1 MIAYQDFA
9 TKNSQHLFRR
19 HFHRIPNVLNFLPQ
33 LCHFIVSN
41 CRQVH
46 LFPDQGWRRQESKEV
61 QWQPQSSS
69 FLEFQDS
76 RAISSLFIILLF
88 FLSIC
93 HTSCFRSC
101 VQFLLQ
107 GLVIQAHLWLS
118 PMVPICGTLW
128 HCRQPLIRICR
139 DRQYLHDMFQHFPRK
154 RNSRT
159 VKFLTLVTN
168 TLAFF
173 VAGPWFLAYALNW
186 KRESKYMFN
195 QISASLTIWS
205 VLTTNTKSQS
215 VQRGLSCLSRQMSA
229 TEPLWRL
236 VVGRTVDGACALER
250 ESITLWKVQK

>member
-1 MIAYQDFA
+1 MFS
-9 TKNSQHLFRR
+9 TFCHNSV
-19 HFHRIPNVLNFLPQ
+19 I
-33 LCHFIVSN
+33 
-41 CRQVH
+41 
-46 LFPDQGWRRQESKEV
+46 
-61 QWQPQSSS
+61 SSS
-69 FLEFQDS
+69 
-76 RAISSLFIILLF
+76 AIVVKLTFSPIKVDVDKKAKKFNDNRKVHPSWSSKTFGNIHLVYIF
-88 FLSIC
+88 FSIC
-93 HTSCFRSC
+93 HASRFRNC
-101 VQFLLQ
+101 FLLQ

-118 PMVPICGTLW
+118 PMVPLCGTLW
-128 HCRQPLIRICR
+128 HCRQSLIRICR

-236 VVGRTVDGACALER
+236 VVGRTMDGACALER
-250 ESITLWKVQK
+250 ESITLLESR